1 MTLTLGDAPRG
12 ASLHGLERWL
22 PAVVR
27 SLRQGHGVWKL
38 WGILVVPLDSL
49 VELKRLYFRLAVVA
63 VSEENGGSVW
73 CSKKVVRLL
82 FL

>member
-1 MTLTLGDAPRG
+1 
-12 ASLHGLERWL
+12 
-22 PAVVR
+22 
-27 SLRQGHGVWKL
+27 
-38 WGILVVPLDSL
+38 VVPLDSL